1 MAVSGTPTLDAA
13 VQADAPDLLARER
26 SETRPYRV
34 AGHEEPVEVFIET
47 FPPPPT
53 LLIFGAV
60 HVAQPLSR
68 FAKALGFDVIV
79 SDARAKLAT
88 TERFPDADRIIQGW
102 PDETLEQVEIL
113 PNTYVAILSH
123 DPKFDEPALV
133 GTLSTPAAYIG
144 AIGSR
149 STNEDRRRRLAAAG
163 MSPEQVARMRAPIGL
178 DIGAATPEEMAIS
191 ILGEIIALRRGRSGG
206 SLTHATG
213 RIRGEGDP
221 TDGDRTRGRGPDPRE
236 QGRRGSRGGA
246 VIAGIVL
253 AAGRSSRL
261 GRPKQLLPVHGEP
274 LIRHTLRRVLASSLD
289 QVILVVGHEAD
300 VVRDAVA
307 GLPVEC
313 VFNPDAAA
321 GQSTSVRAGLA
332 ALSPEVEA
340 AVFILGD
347 QPGVDPK
354 VIDALI
360 AAWRD
365 VTRPGRRPSLRGPDG
380 QPGPVRPA
388 GLPGA
393 GRSRGR
399 YRRASRRPRL
409 SRLRRTAVGPSRRT
423 GPTGR
428 RHRSRL
434 RRAHRRAVT
443 LTTAHS
449 PSRRVQGMSAPASSK
464 AGVILSASEESR
476 FPGTDAEATPRSFV
490 TSG

>member
-1 MAVSGTPTLDAA
+1 MKDVLPEVDAWRSAGNQVAIATVVRGGQVGAKLLILPQETLGGLGDAELDAA
-13 VQADAPDLLARER
+13 VQADAPDLLVRER

-47 FPPPPT
+47 FPPRPT

-123 DPKFDEPALV
+123 DPKFDEPALL

-149 STNEDRRRRLAAAG
+149 S
-163 MSPEQVARMRAPIGL
+163 S
-178 DIGAATPEEMAIS
+178 
-191 ILGEIIALRRGRSGG
+191 
-206 SLTHATG
+206 
-213 RIRGEGDP
+213 
-221 TDGDRTRGRGPDPRE
+221 
-236 QGRRGSRGGA
+236 A

-253 AAGRSSRL
+253 AAGRSARL

-274 LIRHTLRRVLASSLD
+274 LIRHTLGRVLASSLD

-300 VVRDAVA
+300 LVRDAVA

-313 VFNPDAAA
+313 VFNPDSAA

-332 ALSPEVEA
+332 ALSSEVEA

-347 QPGVDPK
+347 QPGVAPN
-354 VIDALI
+354 VIDDLI
-360 AAWRD
+360 AAWR
-365 VTRPGRRPSLRGPDG
+365 TSSA
-380 QPGPVRPA
+380 PVVVP
-388 GLPGA
+388 
-393 GRSRGR
+393 R
-399 YRRASRRPRL
+399 YEDRMGNPVL
-409 SRLRRTAVGPSRRT
+409 FD
-423 GPTGR
+423 
-428 RHRSRL
+428 
-434 RRAHRRAVT
+434 
-443 LTTAHS
+443 
-449 PSRRVQGMSAPASSK
+449 RRV
-464 AGVILSASEESR
+464 
-476 FPGTDAEATPRSFV
+476 FPE
-490 TSG
+490 